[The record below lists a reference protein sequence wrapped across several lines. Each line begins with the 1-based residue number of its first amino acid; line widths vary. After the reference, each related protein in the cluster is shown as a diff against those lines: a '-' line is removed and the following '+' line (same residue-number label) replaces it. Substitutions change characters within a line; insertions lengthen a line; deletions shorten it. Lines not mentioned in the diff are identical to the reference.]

1 MRTTTNQDYGALT
14 FFSSHCVRYPA
25 LAKMSHFDDEKFKQ
39 LQLKVKFNVIPK
51 TRLKKFGK
59 LFDGYPTGLVKSEP
73 GGFVMP
79 PTYGENAEKIYRMKP
94 RTDDVWLLT
103 FPKCG
108 KFKHKLFDGIRLL

>member
-1 MRTTTNQDYGALT
+1 
-14 FFSSHCVRYPA
+14 
-25 LAKMSHFDDEKFKQ
+25 MSRFDDEKFKQ

-108 KFKHKLFDGIRLL
+108 KFKHNLFDGIRLL